1 MNAEEQ
7 AHTNDSDHV
16 LNGIAHDAK
25 TGEFYLTGKRWKTIF
40 RGRFVEA
47 R

>member
-1 MNAEEQ
+1 MRCSTGE
-7 AHTNDSDHV
+7 DRHV
-16 LNGIAHDAK
+16 LNGIAYDAK

-40 RGRFVEA
+40 RGRFSEGA